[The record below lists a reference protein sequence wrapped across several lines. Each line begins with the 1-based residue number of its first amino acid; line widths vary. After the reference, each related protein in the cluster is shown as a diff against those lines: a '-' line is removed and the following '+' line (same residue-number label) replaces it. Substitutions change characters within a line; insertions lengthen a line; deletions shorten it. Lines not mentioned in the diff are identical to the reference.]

1 MKLSVLEIFSSPTN
15 HGQMYAAIENGKER
29 KEGEVL
35 DCDPLKWEYVFLG
48 NAVGFKFVPDM

>member
-1 MKLSVLEIFSSPTN
+1 MLEVFSSPKN

-35 DCDPLKWEYVFLG
+35 DCDPLKWKYVFLG
-48 NAVGFKFVPDM
+48 NVVDFKFVPDM